1 MARSPRSVGPKRSG
15 AAGAPGA
22 GRTAADT
29 ARAHQATRKAHAQE
43 TAEDYAEAIADLI
56 ESEGEARVVDLAD
69 RLGVSHVTVVRT
81 IARLQREGL
90 VVTRPYRS
98 IHLTDRGRE
107 MAEDS
112 ARRHEVVVRFLRAL
126 GISEATAQADAE
138 GIEHHVSEETLAAF
152 ARFADGRWS
161 PRRG

>member
-1 MARSPRSVGPKRSG
+1 MPQGKKRRKP
-15 AAGAPGA
+15 AAPTR
-22 GRTAADT
+22 RTASDT

-56 ESEGEARVVDLAD
+56 GTVGEARVVDLAD

-81 IARLQREGL
+81 VARLQREGL

-98 IHLTDRGRE
+98 IHLTDRGRLL
-107 MAEDS
+107 AEDS

-126 GISEATAQADAE
+126 GISEPTAQADAE

-152 ARFADGRWS
+152 ARFTDGRRL
-161 PRRG
+161 RRA

>member
-1 MARSPRSVGPKRSG
+1 MARSPRSVGPKRSR

-22 GRTAADT
+22 GRSAADT
-29 ARAHQATRKAHAQE
+29 ARAHQATRRAHALE

-98 IHLTDRGRE
+98 IFLTDSGRLL
-107 MAEDS
+107 AEEA
-112 ARRHEVVVRFLRAL
+112 ARRHDVVVRFLRAL
-126 GISEATAQADAE
+126 GISEAAAQADAE

-152 ARFADGRWS
+152 ARFAEGR
-161 PRRG
+161 RARKA